1 MKSVIDWNEM
11 VPLLPKPLQETLVL
25 EAAQIMM
32 RLQGALNAYEELTNT
47 KKRRRRL
54 APVSETTIKRQW
66 LREGDGKTLSAAG
79 RRYTINKKSEHPPS
93 RGKIGQVW
101 KHLAGSANA
110 AITYEGIVSICKGVS
125 GIPASAAICALWER
139 GFIDV
144 VPGRPPTPAGP
155 ASGHKVGEAY

>member
-1 MKSVIDWNEM
+1 VKSVIDWNEM

-32 RLQGALNAYEELTNT
+32 RLQGALNAFEELTNT

-66 LREGDGKTLSAAG
+66 LREGDGKTLAAVG
-79 RRYTINKKSEHPPS
+79 RRYHVMRGAKRPPS
-93 RGKIGQVW
+93 RGKIGLVW
-101 KHLAGSANA
+101 KKLAESSSTV
-110 AITYEGIVSICKGVS
+110 ITYEGIASICKGVS
-125 GIPASAAICALWER
+125 GIPVSAAICALWER

-144 VPGRPPTPAGP
+144 APPRTPIPAAP